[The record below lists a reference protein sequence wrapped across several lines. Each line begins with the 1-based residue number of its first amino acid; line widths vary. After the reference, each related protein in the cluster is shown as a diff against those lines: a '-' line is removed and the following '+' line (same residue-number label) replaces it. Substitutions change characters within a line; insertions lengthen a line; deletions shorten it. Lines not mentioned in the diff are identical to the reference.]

1 MRTRYINRTIV
12 STDVEVMTANPTT
25 KELDSV
31 VVTVSGTYTDPTD
44 KALDK
49 AVRKA
54 FSEAG
59 HDTVFV
65 TVTSLTPVTKAYRML
80 ESQFIQLSE
89 CTVISS
95 DEAVDSVDEVEDD
108 EDEE

>member
-12 STDVEVMTANPTT
+12 STDVEVMTANPST
-25 KELDSV
+25 KELGSV

-80 ESQFIQLSE
+80 ESQFIQLAK
-89 CTVISS
+89 CTVIDS
-95 DEAVDSVDEVEDD
+95 DGAVDSVDDVEDD